1 MRIVFI
7 VIIAGLVTAAAQAD
21 TMKNCAAAW
30 KAMMPEQQ
38 KATTYRAWSTKC
50 LKKGYTANAAAGS
63 SMATPAAAPAGAT
76 AMCKDNTYSM
86 AKTAQ
91 GRCSGHGG
99 VVRTL

>member
-1 MRIVFI
+1 MRFI
-7 VIIAGLVTAAAQAD
+7 LAVVVAGLLTSAAHAD
-21 TMKNCAAAW
+21 TMKHCAATW

-38 KATTYRAWSTKC
+38 KATTYKAWSTTC
-50 LKKGYTANAAAGS
+50 LKKGYTANATGS
-63 SMATPAAAPAGAT
+63 AMVTPAAAPAGAT

-99 VVRTL
+99 VARTM

>member
-1 MRIVFI
+1 VKRP
-7 VIIAGLVTAAAQAD
+7 GRRCAAAHAD

-38 KATTYRAWSTKC
+38 KSTTYKAWSTKC
-50 LKKGYTANAAAGS
+50 LAKGYTANAASGS
-63 SMATPAAAPAGAT
+63 AMATPAAAPAGAT

-99 VVRTL
+99 VAKTM